1 MSTDISQLLDDAAV
15 ARLRAAYAPD
25 FMLASGRNSVA
36 AAFPPAAGY
45 VHWVIDHLY
54 DPAVMPPKERERCLV
69 ALLAQSDP
77 GSFTLAI
84 HVYWGMMEG
93 LSASDVL
100 TTLALVGAYGGMQ
113 RYATGQAT
121 TRRTLTTLA
130 KLVATPDARLD
141 PSSIVLALVGEFQ

>member
-1 MSTDISQLLDDAAV
+1 MSTDLRQILDDDAI

-25 FMLASGRNSVA
+25 FMLSSGRASVA
-36 AAFPPAAGY
+36 NAFPPAAGY

-54 DPAVMPPKERERCLV
+54 DPATMPPKERERCLI

-93 LSASDVL
+93 LTVSDVL
-100 TTLALVGAYGGMQ
+100 TTLALVGAYAGMQ
-113 RYATGQAT
+113 RYATGQST
-121 TRRTLTTLA
+121 TRRTLKTLA
-130 KLVATPDARLD
+130 KLLAAPDASLA
-141 PSSIVLALVGEFQ
+141 PGGIVVALIAEFQ

>member
-1 MSTDISQLLDDAAV
+1 VSADITRILDDDAV
-15 ARLRAAYAPD
+15 ARLRASYAPD

-36 AAFPPAAGY
+36 NAFPPAAGY

-54 DPAVMPPKERERCLV
+54 DPATMPPKERERCLI

-84 HVYWGMMEG
+84 HVYWGLMEG
-93 LSASDVL
+93 LSVTDIL
-100 TTLALVGAYGGMQ
+100 TTLALTGAYAGMQ

-121 TRRTLTTLA
+121 TRRTLATLG
-130 KLVATPDARLD
+130 KLLATPDARLD
-141 PSSIVLALVGEFQ
+141 PGSIVIGLVQEFT